1 MFNNKRIEDLEK
13 RVATLEET
21 AQPKEKFVPTGCT
34 DGVVTVGT
42 GLNVECG
49 SKGDC

>member
-13 RVATLEET
+13 RVAALEQA

-34 DGVVTVGT
+34 NGVVTVGT
-42 GLNVECG
+42 GIPVNCD
-49 SKGDC
+49 SK